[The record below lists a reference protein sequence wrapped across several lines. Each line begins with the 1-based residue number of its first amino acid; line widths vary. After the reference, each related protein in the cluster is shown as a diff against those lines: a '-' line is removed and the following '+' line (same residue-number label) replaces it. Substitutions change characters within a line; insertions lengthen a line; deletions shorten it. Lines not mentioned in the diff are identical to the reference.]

1 MSMNV
6 QEKRGLY
13 DEFKKSGIK
22 VASFARK
29 RGIAKTTMQRLVKD
43 YEAGKFDTVHAR
55 GEAKRV
61 RISHY
66 SYSDKNNVDCC
77 LDADGV
83 DADAITARVYADDD
97 ADIIESDIIDSFEK
111 AQNSSSAVE
120 ENDSDEDDDD
130 HEDEEVISYAEA
142 AACMATLQTYC
153 HYKGVKMPTTLLAKA
168 DSVFNQIRSHHHT
181 SKDATCSQQRMKS
194 FFTGLS

>member
-1 MSMNV
+1 
-6 QEKRGLY
+6 
-13 DEFKKSGIK
+13 
-22 VASFARK
+22 
-29 RGIAKTTMQRLVKD
+29 
-43 YEAGKFDTVHAR
+43 
-55 GEAKRV
+55 
-61 RISHY
+61 
-66 SYSDKNNVDCC
+66 
-77 LDADGV
+77 
-83 DADAITARVYADDD
+83 VYAEDD
-97 ADIIESDIIDSFEK
+97 ADIIESDIIDSFDK

-120 ENDSDEDDDD
+120 ENDGDEDDDEDDDDD

-181 SKDATCSQQRMKS
+181 SKEATCSQQRMES